1 MRGMIFAYCKVRNN
15 LPTNNWQAQIMKPI
29 EKLREIYNSF
39 SAYEKYQLQLK
50 RKIFEKQ
57 QGIRFLNLESYVNYL
72 AMEAVIH
79 QPDTEKP
86 ADNRNYSA

>member
-1 MRGMIFAYCKVRNN
+1 
-15 LPTNNWQAQIMKPI
+15 MKSI
-29 EKLREIYNSF
+29 DKLREIYNSF

-50 RKIFEKQ
+50 RKIYEKQ

-79 QPDTEKP
+79 QPDTEKA